1 VSIAGF
7 GFAVHAIADAVWP
20 RLTAAHALG
29 GGFLKGSIE
38 SWVLLPSN
46 PVKIA
51 DYCYV
56 ILIGAILLVTRL
68 KGVKRLA
75 ALIPT
80 LYLAA
85 VVWENL
91 LLGQTSGATRLI
103 LLGALLIALM
113 NARPQGL
120 LGTARVEIA

>member
-1 VSIAGF
+1 V
-7 GFAVHAIADAVWP
+7 
-20 RLTAAHALG
+20 
-29 GGFLKGSIE
+29 
-38 SWVLLPSN
+38 
-46 PVKIA
+46 
-51 DYCYV
+51 
-56 ILIGAILLVTRL
+56 
-68 KGVKRLA
+68 

-120 LGTARVEIA
+120 LGTTRVEIA